1 MQVLTK
7 VVFSFLLITRGFIN
21 ILPLYSQEF
30 EGEILF
36 TKESTEDTTFYA
48 YKIKGD
54 KVRVEELDGKMQ
66 LINYMIVNIS
76 EKTILTLN
84 PNRKLYADMPVHTW
98 KAEKDT
104 ADFKIMITENYQIIK
119 GYKCYQW
126 RVQNKKENT
135 EVCYWVS
142 KEHFDFFP
150 DFLKIINRAEKSST
164 YFLVVPQIQGFF
176 PMMSVERSLLRE
188 QRMRLAVISIQKKI
202 LQASL
207 FEIPAEYK
215 LFQKN

>member
-7 VVFSFLLITRGFIN
+7 VVLSFLFLTGTIVFN
-21 ILPLYSQEF
+21 FSLFAQEF

-54 KVRVEELDGKMQ
+54 KVRVEELDSRMQ
-66 LINYMIVNIS
+66 LINYLIVNMS
-76 EKTILTLN
+76 DRTILAIN
-84 PNRKLYADMPVHTW
+84 PNRKLYVDMPVHPY
-98 KAEKDT
+98 KASKDT
-104 ADFKIMITENYQIIK
+104 ADYKIIITDNYQIIK

-135 EVCYWVS
+135 EIAYWVS
-142 KEHFDFFP
+142 KDNFKFFS

-164 YFLVVPQIQGFF
+164 YFLAVPKIEGFF

-188 QRMRLAVISIQKKI
+188 HRTRLAVISIQKKI
-202 LQASL
+202 LPTTL
-207 FEIPAEYK
+207 FDVPAEFK
-215 LFQKN
+215 MFQKN